1 MNNDM
6 PQPLERELKA
16 FHTTHKIYFACAPKS
31 LKNLILDIPLHERKT
46 FVKCLFF
53 FCFVLFFPVPVSLV
67 IHI

>member
-31 LKNLILDIPLHERKT
+31 LKKNDLRYSSAWKEDLLIFI
-46 FVKCLFF
+46 FY
-53 FCFVLFFPVPVSLV
+53 FFPVTVSLV